1 MPLAASS
8 GYNNNQNNNNNISNL
23 MFLPSGI
30 PGTAT
35 PSSSSLSSHA
45 KQLSSSQAMQLQ
57 QQKASSSDLSSHS
70 ISPRSTSP
78 RSVSPRF
85 QGQVSGHQLQQS
97 QQIKQAL
104 LHLQQEQQL
113 QQEQGLHHFN
123 FNQGQGGLQV
133 AEDMDAAAGGIF
145 YGGGGGGY
153 MSMHSGQGQGTALH
167 HRSVQQQQG
176 QGQGHSSP
184 RSKQLSPRSS
194 FLYNNNNN
202 CAGGSGVGGGGGGN
216 TPHQLGAMN
225 HAARMEL
232 QLMETDSSLEMG
244 MQLGQ
249 MNEYEY
255 ENRAFSLMNHQQ
267 QMRQSMPVYYQP
279 QQQEQ
284 LYSQQLLRGMNTHRE
299 QDMARDF
306 AAAKGQQNN
315 LFTPSLSN
323 SYGFPFE
330 QQQQSYAFN
339 GSDGGYPL
347 SSSQLSGNSFSF
359 GLGGGS
365 GSSMLSTDLGFGL
378 PPVVSDSSSSAATSL
393 MSGLRE
399 GTVEFPDRRNQ
410 RSNAPSSQHNFSNSS
425 NKNLF

>member
-8 GYNNNQNNNNNISNL
+8 GYNNNQNNNNISNL

-123 FNQGQGGLQV
+123 FSQGQGGLQV
-133 AEDMDAAAGGIF
+133 AEDMDAVTGGIF

-153 MSMHSGQGQGTALH
+153 MSMHSGQGKGTALH
-167 HRSVQQQQG
+167 HRSVQQQ

-202 CAGGSGVGGGGGGN
+202 CAGGSGVGGGGG
-216 TPHQLGAMN
+216 
-225 HAARMEL
+225 
-232 QLMETDSSLEMG
+232 SSLEMG

>member
-1 MPLAASS
+1 
-8 GYNNNQNNNNNISNL
+8 
-23 MFLPSGI
+23 
-30 PGTAT
+30 
-35 PSSSSLSSHA
+35 
-45 KQLSSSQAMQLQ
+45 
-57 QQKASSSDLSSHS
+57 
-70 ISPRSTSP
+70 
-78 RSVSPRF
+78 
-85 QGQVSGHQLQQS
+85 VSGHQLQQS

-123 FNQGQGGLQV
+123 FSQGQGGLQV
-133 AEDMDAAAGGIF
+133 AEDMDAVTGGIF

-167 HRSVQQQQG
+167 HRSVQQQ